1 MKLLLIAI
9 AAMVVVSGPA
19 LACRAVNEYPQ
30 AFQRLD
36 ELTISPGR
44 RAEFEERLR
53 TGQAIHD
60 QVIHDDSYSQ
70 DDKGKMRESLRIL
83 DKIKAEMGM

>member
-1 MKLLLIAI
+1 MRLLLIAI
-9 AAMVVVSGPA
+9 ACMVVVSGPA

-36 ELTISPGR
+36 ELTISPER
-44 RAEFEERLR
+44 RTEFEERLR
-53 TGQAIHD
+53 KGQAIHG

-70 DDKGKMRESLRIL
+70 DDKGIMRESLRIL

>member
-1 MKLLLIAI
+1 MRLLLIAI
-9 AAMVVVSGPA
+9 AGMVVVSGPA

-36 ELTISPGR
+36 ELTISPER
-44 RAEFEERLR
+44 RTEFEERLR
-53 TGQAIHD
+53 TGQAIHG

-70 DDKGKMRESLRIL
+70 DDKEKMRESLRIL
-83 DKIKAEMGM
+83 DGIKAEMGM

>member
-9 AAMVVVSGPA
+9 AGMVVVSGPA

-36 ELTISPGR
+36 ELTVSPER
-44 RAEFEERLR
+44 RTEFEERLR

-70 DDKGKMRESLRIL
+70 DDKEKMRESLRML
-83 DKIKAEMGM
+83 DGIKQEMGM

>member
-9 AAMVVVSGPA
+9 AGMIVVSGPA

-36 ELTISPGR
+36 ELTISPER
-44 RAEFEERLR
+44 RTELDERLR
-53 TGQAIHD
+53 TGQAIHG

-70 DDKGKMRESLRIL
+70 DDKEKMRESLRIL
-83 DKIKAEMGM
+83 DGIKAEMGM